1 MEIVICPK
9 CSQSNAIV
17 KSGIVNNKQRYLCK
31 TCVYHFTVR
40 KIGKKIDNYYIVKAI
55 QLYMEGLSLREIERV
70 LGVSHSTISNW
81 IKKYNIRKPD
91 LNIYDPSYKILTF
104 EEMQAFFAEEQVFTD
119 KGVLVTELGSDRK
132 STRLKPSHVRISYA
146 VFFLKR

>member
-1 MEIVICPK
+1 METVVCPK
-9 CSQSNAIV
+9 CSQSDAIV

-55 QLYMEGLSLREIERV
+55 QLYLEGLSLREIERV
-70 LGVSHSTISNW
+70 LGVSHSTINNW

-91 LNIYDPSYKILTF
+91 LNVYDPSYKILTF
-104 EEMQAFFAEEQVFTD
+104 EEIQTFFSEEQIFLD
-119 KGVLVTELGSDRK
+119 KGVLITELGSKYLVIRWNK
-132 STRLKPSHVRISYA
+132 TSG
-146 VFFLKR
+146 

>member
-1 MEIVICPK
+1 METVVCPK
-9 CSQSNAIV
+9 CSQSDVIV

-55 QLYMEGLSLREIERV
+55 QLYLEGLSLREIERV
-70 LGVSHSTISNW
+70 LGVSHSTINNW

-91 LNIYDPSYKILTF
+91 LNVYDPSYKILTF
-104 EEMQAFFAEEQVFTD
+104 EEMQTFFSEEQVFLD
-119 KGVLVTELGSDRK
+119 KGVLITELGSKYLVIRWNK
-132 STRLKPSHVRISYA
+132 TSG
-146 VFFLKR
+146 